1 MASIDL
7 FEMEF
12 DNEEEIE
19 IVAPFLFQEIEQ
31 KLKEYLLEQQ
41 VEGGL
46 TYRFLQ
52 FLDNLTNR
60 LQEDFDEIIGE
71 DNYKK
76 SFMKSWTRIF
86 ALLLKTKIDT
96 SIK

>member
-19 IVAPFLFQEIEQ
+19 IVAPFLFQEIEK

-46 TYRFLQ
+46 TYRFL
-52 FLDNLTNR
+52 
-60 LQEDFDEIIGE
+60 
-71 DNYKK
+71 
-76 SFMKSWTRIF
+76 
-86 ALLLKTKIDT
+86 
-96 SIK
+96 